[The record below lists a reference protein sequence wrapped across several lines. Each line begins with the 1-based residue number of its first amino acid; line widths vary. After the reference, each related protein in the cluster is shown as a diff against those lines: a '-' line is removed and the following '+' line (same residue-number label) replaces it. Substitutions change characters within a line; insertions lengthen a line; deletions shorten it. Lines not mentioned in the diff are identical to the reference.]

1 MAILT
6 PSHNLALDLDV
17 LETYSDDVPDK
28 TKNKSKSNDQSQSC
42 LDH

>member
-6 PSHNLALDLDV
+6 PSHNLALDLEV
-17 LETYSDDVPDK
+17 LETYSDDVPNK
-28 TKNKSKSNDQSQSC
+28 TKNKSKSHDPRQYC